1 MYVPTGKPFSVSN
14 MSQNLTL
21 YLSHTTTKVRFS
33 LEAVFFRT
41 SISLYRTTVTELYYY
56 HLVVFH

>member
-21 YLSHTTTKVRFS
+21 YLSHTTTKARFT
-33 LEAVFFRT
+33 LEAIFFRT

>member
-21 YLSHTTTKVRFS
+21 YLSHTTTKVRFT
-33 LEAVFFRT
+33 LEAIFFRT
-41 SISLYRTTVTELYYY
+41 SISPYRTTVTELYYY